1 MHFGEHRVGLA
12 SVKKPPPWIGG
23 NCAGSPSTNSSG
35 HSNDIR
41 SRPSSASTIEH
52 SSITISL
59 AFEAGASSHSSKLG
73 CSTPDSRAR

>member
-1 MHFGEHRVGLA
+1 
-12 SVKKPPPWIGG
+12 VKKPPPWIGG
-23 NCAGSPSTNSSG
+23 SCAGSPSTKSG